1 MRFAWRQNRKWGQTE
16 MPIASAIYGLFTDP
30 SSAERGMNAL
40 ENAGISPKRMV
51 VMSAEPFDEYS
62 FSKMD
67 EGTPMPW
74 LAAAGGALGG
84 TCGFLLAR
92 LTQMGYPQPLITGGM
107 PLVAPW
113 PTGIVTYE
121 LTMLG
126 AVLTTIV
133 TLLIATRLPNWKPQ
147 LYDPEVSNGK
157 ILIGVLEPSD
167 AARAEIENRL
177 LGAGATEV
185 KSTDRTRPS

>member
-1 MRFAWRQNRKWGQTE
+1 
-16 MPIASAIYGLFTDP
+16 MPTPPVIYGLFADP
-30 SSAERGMNAL
+30 ESAERGMNAL
-40 ENAGISPKRMV
+40 HRAEVSPRKIV
-51 VMSAEPFDEYS
+51 VMSAEPFDDYS

-67 EGTPMPW
+67 HATPMPW
-74 LAAAGGALGG
+74 IAAAGGLVGG

-92 LTQMGYPQPLITGGM
+92 LTQEAYPIVTGGM
-107 PLVAPW
+107 PILAAW

-133 TLLIATRLPNWKPQ
+133 TLLITTKLPNWKPK

-157 ILIGVLEPSD
+157 ILIGVLDPSD

-177 LGAGATEV
+177 RGAGAV
-185 KSTDRTRPS
+185 KVKANNVRP